1 MFVDTVQHPRDLLL
15 ISEQN
20 VGGRIDRE
28 DGAGYT
34 DRWEVHRNILQ
45 VKISYKLLLWIKEKG
60 KAIMTHPSTKKSC
73 MFSVELG
80 SFS

>member
-1 MFVDTVQHPRDLLL
+1 MFSHSFCVKLRTQEELLHRHQNIWKISMFIGTVQHPRDLLL

-34 DRWEVHRNILQ
+34 DR
-45 VKISYKLLLWIKEKG
+45 
-60 KAIMTHPSTKKSC
+60 
-73 MFSVELG
+73 
-80 SFS
+80 